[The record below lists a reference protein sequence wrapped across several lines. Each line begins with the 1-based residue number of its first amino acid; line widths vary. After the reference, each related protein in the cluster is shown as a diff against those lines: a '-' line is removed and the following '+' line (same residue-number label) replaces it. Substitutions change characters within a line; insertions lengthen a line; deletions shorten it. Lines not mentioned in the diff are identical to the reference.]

1 MTLMRRDMISASVF
15 GIGALWFFVHV
26 SGYPVRQGQPPA
38 VSAGYYPR
46 ILAMLLGVLAI
57 IQFAGALTREIRH
70 RKTNDDAA
78 PELMPRAWKDRRTF
92 GLFMITLAALLV
104 YPFLMN
110 IIGFSITGFLFV
122 GTLIVAL
129 SHGELRRGKYLLG
142 ILLATL
148 GIAVFTYLVFRHFL
162 EIPFP
167 RGVFFRR

>member
-1 MTLMRRDMISASVF
+1 MISASVI

-46 ILAMLLGVLAI
+46 ILATILGVLAI
-57 IQFAGALTREIRH
+57 IQFATALAKEIRL
-70 RKTNDDAA
+70 RKASADVA
-78 PELMPRAWKDRRTF
+78 PQLMARPWKDRGTVA
-92 GLFMITLAALLV
+92 LFSITLAALLV
-104 YPFLMN
+104 YPYLMQM
-110 IIGFSITGFLFV
+110 IGFSITGFLFV
-122 GTLIVAL
+122 GTLVIAL
-129 SHGELRRGKYLLG
+129 SNKELRRGKYLLV

-167 RGVFFRR
+167 RGMFFRR